1 MKEFTLIFRM
11 DIITEEA
18 QPTAEQMRG
27 YMQQWMSWISY
38 IKDKGQLV
46 EGGNHFSREG
56 RVLKPG
62 NKVIEGPYVA
72 DRNSV
77 AGYILIRAI
86 DMDDATRIAEKC
98 PILLGENTSVEIRE
112 VGQPGE

>member
-1 MKEFTLIFRM
+1 MKEFSLIFRM
-11 DIITEEA
+11 DITSREV
-18 QPTAEQMRG
+18 QPTEEQMRG
-27 YMQQWMSWISY
+27 YMQQWTEWISY
-38 IKDKGQLV
+38 IEEKDQLV
-46 EGGNHFSREG
+46 AGGNHFSREG

-62 NKVIEGPYVA
+62 NKMIEGPYIA

-86 DMDDATRIAEKC
+86 DMDDATRIAERC

-112 VGQPGE
+112 VGQPG